1 VRQPLKVEAPEL
13 RLDPERFTTK
23 FAWNDVFAVEQPVE
37 IEVGIGKGRFLLDAA
52 EKRPE
57 INHLG
62 VEWANKYLRF
72 AETRALRRQLG
83 NIRFVRVDA
92 REMMPAI
99 PARSVR
105 AFYVFY
111 PDPWPKKRHHKRRF
125 LRDDMAAELSRVLV
139 DGGKLHVATD
149 HDDYWEA
156 LQPVFDEHPEFERLD
171 RFGGP
176 EFPIPDG
183 EPLTHFEIKYE
194 VEERKRHRATWIRR
208 AGSGAGSESG

>member
-1 VRQPLKVEAPEL
+1 MRNRPLKVEAPEL
-13 RLDPERFTTK
+13 RLDPERVTDP
-23 FAWNDVFAVEQPVE
+23 FAWGEFFPVDRPLE
-37 IEVGIGKGRFLLDAA
+37 IEIGIGKGRFVLDAA
-52 EKRPE
+52 EKRPQ

-72 AETRALRRQLG
+72 AEARAQKRGLE

-92 REMMPAI
+92 REMMASI
-99 PARSVR
+99 PEQSVQ
-105 AFYVFY
+105 AYYVFY

-125 LRDDMAAELSRVLV
+125 LRDDIAVELARTLV

-156 LQPVFDEHPEFERLD
+156 LQPVFDEHPEFERQE

-176 EFPIPDG
+176 EFPVPEG

-194 VEERKRHRATWIRR
+194 VEERNRHRASWVRARR
-208 AGSGAGSESG
+208 

>member
-1 VRQPLKVEAPEL
+1 MRRQPLKVEAPEL
-13 RLDPERFTTK
+13 RLDPERVTEP
-23 FAWNDVFAVEQPVE
+23 FAWNEFFSIDRPVE
-37 IEVGIGKGRFLLDAA
+37 IEIGIGKGRFLLEAA
-52 EKRPE
+52 EKRPA

-72 AETRALRRQLG
+72 AESRAQRRGLE

-92 REMMPAI
+92 RTMMPSI
-99 PARSVR
+99 PDRSVH

-125 LRDDMAAELSRVLV
+125 LREDMATELARILV

-156 LQPVFDEHPEFERLD
+156 LQPVFDEHPEFERQAH
-171 RFGGP
+171 FGGP
-176 EFPIPDG
+176 EFPIAES
-183 EPLTHFEIKYE
+183 EPLTHFEIKYA
-194 VEERKRHRATWIRR
+194 VEERKRHRTTWVARSR
-208 AGSGAGSESG
+208 

>member
-1 VRQPLKVEAPEL
+1 VRRQPLIVEAPEL
-13 RLDPERFTTK
+13 RLDPERVAEP
-23 FAWNDVFAVEQPVE
+23 FAWSELFPVDRPVE
-37 IEVGIGKGRFLLDAA
+37 VEIGIGKGRFLLEVA

-72 AETRALRRQLG
+72 AESRAQQRGLE

-92 REMMPAI
+92 REMMSSI
-99 PARSVR
+99 PARSVQ

-125 LRDDMAAELSRVLV
+125 LRDDMAAELARVLD

-149 HDDYWEA
+149 HQDYWEA
-156 LQPVFDEHPEFERLD
+156 LQPVFDEHPEFERQSV
-171 RFGGP
+171 FGGP
-176 EFPIPDG
+176 EFPLGEG
-183 EPLTHFEIKYE
+183 EPLTHFEIKYA
-194 VEERKRHRATWIRR
+194 VEERKRYRASWIICRP
-208 AGSGAGSESG
+208 G

>member
-1 VRQPLKVEAPEL
+1 MPRQPLKIEAPEL
-13 RLDPERFTTK
+13 RIDPQQVTEK
-23 FAWNDVFAVEQPVE
+23 FVWSDLFPVDQAVE
-37 IEVGIGKGRFLLDAA
+37 IEIGIGKGRFVLDAA
-52 EKRPE
+52 EKRPA

-72 AETRALRRQLG
+72 AEARAARRGLE

-92 REMMPAI
+92 REMMPCI
-99 PARSVR
+99 PDRSVR
-105 AFYVFY
+105 AVYVFY

-125 LRDDMAAELSRVLV
+125 LREDMAAELARTLV

-156 LQPVFDEHPEFERLD
+156 LQPVFDRRPEFERQE

-176 EFPIPDG
+176 EFPVAEGD
-183 EPLTHFEIKYE
+183 PLTHFEIKYE
-194 VEERKRHRATWIRR
+194 LEERKRHRATWILKDR
-208 AGSGAGSESG
+208 ASA

>member
-1 VRQPLKVEAPEL
+1 VRRQPLKVEAPEL
-13 RLDPERFTTK
+13 RLDPERVTEP
-23 FAWNDVFAVEQPVE
+23 FAWNEFFSIDRPVE
-37 IEVGIGKGRFLLDAA
+37 IEIGIGKGRFLLEAA
-52 EKRPE
+52 EKRPA

-72 AETRALRRQLG
+72 AESRAQRRGLE

-92 REMMPAI
+92 RTMMPSI
-99 PARSVR
+99 PDRSVH

-125 LRDDMAAELSRVLV
+125 LREDMATELARILV

-156 LQPVFDEHPEFERLD
+156 LQPVFDGHPEFERQAH
-171 RFGGP
+171 FGGP
-176 EFPIPDG
+176 EFPIAES
-183 EPLTHFEIKYE
+183 EPLTHFEIKYA
-194 VEERKRHRATWIRR
+194 VEERKRHRTTWVARSR
-208 AGSGAGSESG
+208 

>member
-1 VRQPLKVEAPEL
+1 LKVEAPEL
-13 RLDPERFTTK
+13 RLDPERVTEPFVWTEL
-23 FAWNDVFAVEQPVE
+23 FPVDRPVE
-37 IEVGIGKGRFLLDAA
+37 VEIGIGKGRFLLEAA

-72 AETRALRRQLG
+72 AESRAQRRGLE

-92 REMMPAI
+92 REIMSSI
-99 PARSVR
+99 PARSVH

-125 LRDDMAAELSRVLV
+125 LREDMAAELARVLV

-149 HDDYWEA
+149 HQDYWEA
-156 LQPVFDEHPEFERLD
+156 LQPVFDEHLAFERQTV
-171 RFGGP
+171 FGGP
-176 EFPIPDG
+176 EFPTDEG
-183 EPLTHFEIKYE
+183 EPLTHFEIKYA
-194 VEERKRHRATWIRR
+194 VEERDRHRATWVRTP
-208 AGSGAGSESG
+208 E